1 MAPLARRCSWTI
13 LCQAHFADCPPA
25 LHPGEDGRLFNTPE
39 CAAEEIE
46 ERINSL
52 QDEFEELCERARR
65 AVCVTGK
72 RRAQLAAAL
81 WPLAD
86 PATRGL

>member
-1 MAPLARRCSWTI
+1 LHGGVRGRFSVRPI
-13 LCQAHFADCPPA
+13 LLIA
-25 LHPGEDGRLFNTPE
+25 LLRYTRGEDGRLFNTPE

-65 AVCVTGK
+65 PVCVTGK